1 MYVEREGQKR
11 IIIGTGGSQL
21 KQIGTAGREEIER
34 LFGKKAFVELF
45 VKVKAGWR
53 DDPAFL
59 NELDWRVEG

>member
-1 MYVEREGQKR
+1 
-11 IIIGTGGSQL
+11 L
-21 KQIGTAGREEIER
+21 
-34 LFGKKAFVELF
+34 ELF